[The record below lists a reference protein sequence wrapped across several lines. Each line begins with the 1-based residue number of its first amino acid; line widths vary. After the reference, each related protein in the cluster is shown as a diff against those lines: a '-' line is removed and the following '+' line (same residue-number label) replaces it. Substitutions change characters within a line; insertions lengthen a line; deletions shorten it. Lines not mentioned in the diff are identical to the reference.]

1 MIDFSGAKLLFNR
14 NHSSIKILIAV
25 FFSVELFC
33 FALPEIPLLKTE
45 DKYFVEEI
53 ERTAAFLQT
62 RKNNPE
68 LLLKM
73 AILLRETGHEAAALE
88 WLEEL
93 KKLEMPPEKIEEL
106 NLKIRRRLK
115 FALIPVFRSEID
127 NATETGNGGA
137 SSENGPEAAAKLAET
152 AGKME
157 LAAQEYLKLFRQT
170 RSSNYLEIAAERY
183 LWANKSR
190 QALPLL
196 LQLHQIRPRD
206 RKLLLQLAEINS
218 WHGDY
223 SAAADCFE
231 KALQIR
237 YGKDVQRKLIETAYS
252 SGDNHRT
259 EKLLTEFLT
268 RYPGDVRAGVLFAKL
283 LLDLGQRGRALD
295 LVASLDSSRLGT
307 SDLEF
312 FLPEFFAA
320 ENYAAVLLHAQTIA
334 QRKISSLSRLKSLYF
349 LAAAN
354 LRLGK
359 AEPAQEHI
367 EQAKSLL
374 KDGKVKLSAPER
386 REMQLQ
392 IMSLEAT
399 LPELHLDVAARR
411 DIFRRIYAYAPQRVD
426 AIAFLAEDFRRE
438 GNESNAEAFFTQALK
453 LEPENRF
460 YLWNLADISMRGGKY
475 YRARLLLEKLF
486 FLPDFADEAMLLEV
500 WQKTG
505 AWKKLADYIEADRFR
520 LLPSYQQVFV
530 EALIKLDRFDEVA
543 ELLLEELRENP
554 FNLDAELKLAEI
566 AAKVP
571 EQWER
576 YNESKKHLIENYHL
590 RLVASVSTQIEANPE
605 NYDLYLQRAM
615 IYGYLA
621 QPENALPDL
630 IFLLTK
636 SPEQVDLLEQAASTA
651 EWAGNRCKAWEF
663 RQNLAEL
670 QPENASNSLR
680 LATIQL
686 GMRKFSEAQNSLQ
699 AASSMRHI
707 DPRQYFF
714 AAMPVL
720 LQSGAFKQARNLVED
735 TSNIMDKFQGDSA
748 FKRYFLANERMVQRD
763 LGPVFRVGFDFMHD
777 SDGVS
782 FSSTRLFSRFNVK
795 DHSFARLNVDDLAMS
810 RDNNN
815 QAGIRGKEINLAI
828 NRREID
834 REFELGLPI
843 QVFQDKT
850 RLFAPALQFLRQY
863 EKSEIGA
870 KFWQKPIKDSP
881 EAIRQGIFNNLFE
894 ITGRHRIQER
904 TWLEGNAGL
913 QKNSAGFSG
922 TFAGFTIS
930 RALSYD
936 PFRSLRYSFATEDNQ
951 SENSDAFYLEDFIQ
965 THSIG
970 FSGQNDYYHFRRWV
984 DLISWD
990 IYAGINNRSE
1000 TFQGGS
1006 IRLEKE
1012 LGRRFFISGF
1022 AGFYTSENNRFSQ
1035 TSGYENWSYGLTVE
1049 KREW

>member
-1 MIDFSGAKLLFNR
+1 MRDIFGANLLFNR
-14 NHSSIKILIAV
+14 NHYSIKFWVAV
-25 FFSVELFC
+25 FFALELCC
-33 FALPEIPLLKTE
+33 FALPEIPVLKTQ
-45 DKYFVEEI
+45 DIYFIQEI
-53 ERTAAFLQT
+53 ERTAAFLHT

-93 KKLEMPPEKIEEL
+93 KKLELPPEKIEEL
-106 NLKIRRRLK
+106 NLKIRRGLK
-115 FALIPVFRSEID
+115 FAIIPVFRSEID
-127 NATETGNGGA
+127 NATEISNGVA
-137 SSENGPEAAAKLAET
+137 ASENGPEAAAKAAEA

-157 LAAQEYLKLFRQT
+157 LAAEEYLKLFRQT
-170 RSSNYLEIAAERY
+170 RRSSYLELAAQRY

-196 LQLHQIRPRD
+196 LQLHEIRPRD

-223 SAAADCFE
+223 SAAADCLE

-237 YGKDVQRKLIETAYS
+237 YGKDVQRKLIDTAYS

-259 EKLLTEFLT
+259 EKLVSEFLT
-268 RYPGDVRAGVLFAKL
+268 RYPGDARAGVLFAKL
-283 LLDLGQRGRALD
+283 LLDMGQRARALD
-295 LVASLDSSRLGT
+295 LVASLDSASLST
-307 SDLEF
+307 SDLELF
-312 FLPEFFAA
+312 MPELFAA
-320 ENYAAVLLHAQTIA
+320 ENYAAVLRHAQAIA
-334 QRKISSLSRLKSLYF
+334 QRKISPLSKLKGLYF

-359 AEPAQEHI
+359 PEPAHEQI
-367 EQAKSLL
+367 EQAKRLL
-374 KDGKVKLSAPER
+374 IDRKISISGPER

-392 IMSLEAT
+392 IMTLEAS

-411 DIFRRIYAYAPQRVD
+411 EIFRRIYAIAPDRVD

-438 GNESNAEAFFTQALK
+438 GDDLNAEAFFAQALK
-453 LEPENRF
+453 LDPKNRF
-460 YLWNLADISMRGGKY
+460 YMWNLADIAMRDGKY
-475 YRARLLLEKLF
+475 HRARQMLEKLF
-486 FLPDFADEAMLLEV
+486 LLPDFADEAMLLEA

-505 AWKKLADYIEADRFR
+505 AWKKLADYIEADKTR
-520 LLPSYQQVFV
+520 LLPLYRQVFV

-543 ELLLEELRENP
+543 ELLFEELRENP
-554 FNLDAELKLAEI
+554 FNLDAELKFAEI
-566 AAKVP
+566 STKVP
-571 EQWER
+571 GRWQR

-590 RLVASVSTQIEANPE
+590 HLVASVSRQIETNPE
-605 NYDLYLQRAM
+605 NFDLYRQRAM

-636 SPEQVDLLEQAASTA
+636 SPGQVDLLEQAAATA
-651 EWAGNRCKAWEF
+651 EWAGNRCKAGEF
-663 RQNLAEL
+663 RENLAEL

-680 LATIQL
+680 LATLQL
-686 GMRKFSEAQNSLQ
+686 GMRKFFAAQKSLR
-699 AASSMRHI
+699 AASAMQRI

-720 LQSGAFKQARNLVED
+720 LQSGAFRQARNLVEE
-735 TSNIMDKFQGDSA
+735 TSGMMDGFQEDDA
-748 FKRYFLANERMVQRD
+748 FKRYYLANERIIQRD
-763 LGPVFRVGFDFMHD
+763 LGPVFRVGFDFLHD

-782 FSSTRLFSRFNVK
+782 LSSSRLFGRFNVG
-795 DHSFARLNVDDLAMS
+795 DHSFSQISVDDLAMS

-815 QAGIRGKEINLAI
+815 QAGIRGKEINLAVK
-828 NRREID
+828 RKRID

-843 QVFQDKT
+843 QVLQDKT
-850 RLFAPALQFLRQY
+850 RLFAPALQYLRQY
-863 EKSEIGA
+863 ENGEIGA
-870 KFWQKPIKDSP
+870 KFLQKPIKDSP
-881 EAIRQGIFNNLFE
+881 EAIRQGIFNSLFE
-894 ITGRHRIQER
+894 LTGRRRLRER
-904 TWLEGNAGL
+904 LWLEGNAGL

-922 TFAGFTIS
+922 SFAGLTIA
-930 RALSYD
+930 RALSYE

-970 FSGQNDYYHFRRWV
+970 FSGQNDFYHFRRWV

-990 IYAGINNRSE
+990 IYVGINNRSE
-1000 TFQGGS
+1000 TFHGGS

-1035 TSGYENWSYGLTVE
+1035 TSGYDNWTYGLTFE